1 MSVLQRL
8 TMMMFALNVS
18 GGNIGHEILEQVHK
32 PQNALMHQK
41 MQERLL
47 SGNL

>member
-18 GGNIGHEILEQVHK
+18 GGNFGHEILEQVHK